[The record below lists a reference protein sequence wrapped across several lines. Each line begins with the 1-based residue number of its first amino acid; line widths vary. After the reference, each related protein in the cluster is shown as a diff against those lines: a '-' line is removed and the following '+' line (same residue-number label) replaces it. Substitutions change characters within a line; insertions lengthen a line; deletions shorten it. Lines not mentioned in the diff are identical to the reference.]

1 MAGKVEMERK
11 YETPDDFELPDLTTV
26 PGVDSA
32 GEPETMNLDAVYYD
46 CADLRLARRGVT
58 VRRRRGGHDAGW
70 HIKRPAGAYRTES
83 QFPPTGSTKVPEAV
97 ATELRALTRGTP
109 LVQVARIHTTR
120 RETSLRDTEGTV
132 LAQIAQDDVQAQ
144 RLLDPPAERRW
155 RELEVEIVAGEPDLL
170 DKIGDVLAAA
180 GVRPASSA
188 SKLAQA
194 VGDDANRDK
203 PDDNDATPA
212 GAALTGYLREQR
224 DALLGN
230 DPLARAGDVD
240 GVHDMRVATRRL
252 RSTLSTFRRHL
263 GDTEALRGE
272 LKWLADLL
280 GAVRDRDVLGDLILA
295 DAADDLVRDRV
306 RRHLESNQDTARH
319 ELAAGLDSARYFALL
334 DAVDALVDRP
344 AAPIAAGALLDR
356 TQNRLMKAGRMLE
369 DADGDDVALHE
380 ARKAY
385 KKARYAVEA
394 VHVLDGQAAQRL
406 VKRLKAM
413 QDALGQHQD
422 AVIAAALV
430 EEIGGEAHRDGE
442 NAFPY
447 GQLHARMRARA
458 QAERQRLDRLYRR
471 TTQSKVRSW
480 LIQR

>member
-1 MAGKVEMERK
+1 MAGNVEMERK
-11 YETPDDFELPDLTTV
+11 YETPDGFELPDLTTV

-97 ATELRALTRGTP
+97 ATELCALTRGTP
-109 LVQVARIHTTR
+109 LVQVARIRTIR

-132 LAQIAQDDVQAQ
+132 LAQIAQDDVHAQ
-144 RLLDPPAERRW
+144 RLLDPTVERRW

-170 DKIGDVLAAA
+170 DKVGDVLVAA

-188 SKLAQA
+188 SKLVQA
-194 VGDDANRDK
+194 IGDDANRDK
-203 PDDNDATPA
+203 PDDSAGTPA

-306 RRHLESNQDTARH
+306 RRHLASNQDIARH
-319 ELAAGLDSARYFALL
+319 ELAAGLGGERYFALL
-334 DAVDALVDRP
+334 DAVDTLVDRP
-344 AAPIAAGALLDR
+344 AAPITAGALLDR

-369 DADGDDVALHE
+369 DADGDVALHE

-394 VHVLDGQAAQRL
+394 VHVLDGEAAQRL

-413 QDALGQHQD
+413 QDALGLHQD

-430 EEIGGEAHRDGE
+430 EEIGGQAHRDGE

-447 GQLHARMRARA
+447 GQLHARMHARA

-471 TTQSKVRSW
+471 TTQSRVRSW